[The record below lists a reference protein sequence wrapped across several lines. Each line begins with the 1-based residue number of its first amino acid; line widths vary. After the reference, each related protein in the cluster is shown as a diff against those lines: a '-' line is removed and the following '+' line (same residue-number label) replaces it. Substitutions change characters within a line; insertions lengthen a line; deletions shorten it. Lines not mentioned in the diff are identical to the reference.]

1 MTCETQGMKRY
12 FTYTDEK
19 TDKFW
24 SIDIIGE
31 TITIVYGKG
40 HTLGV
45 THTKKMESLA
55 EAEREVEKMIRD
67 KMRNGYRETVERVI
81 EKFGQADFWTL
92 IERAKANS
100 EDVESQVELLTE
112 YLSQR
117 SVDDI
122 FEFKRIIDLQFAKS
136 YLPELWGA
144 AALMNDGCSAEGFE
158 HFRGWLLAK
167 GREVFQSALENPD
180 HLAKYIREEDYN
192 FGEYESEEML
202 HVAARAFELKTGVA
216 AEEFNDK
223 NPPTPYP
230 DIDIAWVDDED
241 ELEKRYPKL
250 FKKFG
255 GG

>member
-1 MTCETQGMKRY
+1 MKRY

-67 KMRNGYRETVERVI
+67 KMRHGYRETVERVI
-81 EKFGQADFWTL
+81 EKFGQADFWSL
-92 IERAKANS
+92 IERAKTNS

-122 FEFKRIIDLQFAKS
+122 FEFRRIIDQQYLNS
-136 YLPELWGA
+136 YSYDLRGA
-144 AALMNDGCSAEGFE
+144 AYLMNDGCSDEGFE
-158 HFRGWLLAK
+158 HFRGWLIAK
-167 GREVFQSALENPD
+167 GRTVFQSALENPD
-180 HLAKYIREEDYN
+180 NLAKYVQEDDYN
-192 FGEYESEEML
+192 FGEYESEDMVY
-202 HVAARAFELKTGVA
+202 VAEKAFELKTGQA

-223 NPPTPYP
+223 NPRTPYP
-230 DIDIAWVDDED
+230 EINQDWDFDDE
-241 ELEKRYPKL
+241 EEMEKHFPKL

-255 GG
+255 G